1 MSRIKPTHDHGHDH
15 EEDVPKVAQVQVE
28 VVAPVVHRSRAHA
41 PRAAEAAVA
50 DDVADAQRAVEARAQ
65 RQAQRAQQRKWA
77 KHNASRPELK
87 ATTIHEAFRDHEGS
101 LDHVAAVAGAQRRE
115 VLQAATTPRY
125 REHQRSRW
133 DAAIALHEP
142 MRRASTDDLLT
153 PEIGPE
159 GPSQWVSLT
168 PERDLQSE
176 TLEQTVGRLTRFKS
190 QRIKP
195 QHATAHFVMA
205 WEPGHEVTPGE
216 AIVTSRRLLARV
228 GIDPLRQLSQRLGDR
243 RLHVGRRLVD
253 IAIERELEGDV
264 RVSLGTRRRDVLNA
278 RHRRKR
284 LLERRRHRGRHD
296 FGTRARQ
303 PCRHGDCRVVD
314 SREIAHRQ
322 LAICEHTKN
331 EDSDHDQRRHDWPF
345 DPDRAQIH
353 GLVPPDWRP
362 AAALPPPPA
371 FPDLVP
377 PLPPLRPPPGA
388 TGLRISTFAP
398 SVKRVWPSTI
408 NCSPPTSP
416 LSTFVRALAI
426 RSPPAP

>member
-228 GIDPLRQLSQRLGDR
+228 GIDPLRQECAAYIHHDGVTQHLHLVVARTRRDGGVWTAGIGVDRALALESRLMAHERGEEWDQRMIARSRQSKGALRLLEEGMLGGYFV
-243 RLHVGRRLVD
+243 HVDGSH
-253 IAIERELEGDV
+253 ERIDYQGPEVAARMEGDV
-264 RVSLGTRRRDVLNA
+264 LTMA
-278 RHRRKR
+278 RHGGAHLAKMVGQ
-284 LLERRRHRGRHD
+284 RGAKAVISYC
-296 FGTRARQ
+296 AR
-303 PCRHGDCRVVD
+303 
-314 SREIAHRQ
+314 
-322 LAICEHTKN
+322 
-331 EDSDHDQRRHDWPF
+331 
-345 DPDRAQIH
+345 
-353 GLVPPDWRP
+353 
-362 AAALPPPPA
+362 
-371 FPDLVP
+371 
-377 PLPPLRPPPGA
+377 
-388 TGLRISTFAP
+388 
-398 SVKRVWPSTI
+398 
-408 NCSPPTSP
+408 
-416 LSTFVRALAI
+416 
-426 RSPPAP
+426 